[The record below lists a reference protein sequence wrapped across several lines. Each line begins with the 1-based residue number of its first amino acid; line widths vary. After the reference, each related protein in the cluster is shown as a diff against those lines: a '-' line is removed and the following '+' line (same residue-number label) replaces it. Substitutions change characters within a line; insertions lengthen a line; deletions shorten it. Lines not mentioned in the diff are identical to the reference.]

1 MKIPPEHNNE
11 KARRAVNT
19 ASPVSLADIGQHFCY
34 ISTAGE
40 WWDTS
45 ALDDGRLVHFSPT
58 LFNAYVQNKT
68 GLPNGHAELI
78 GRQETACAE
87 CVGYEPGS
95 DRLYHRNGG
104 VRLNLWT
111 AGGVVAA
118 KGDWSLI
125 SRVLDHLMP
134 TDDRAKLLNAMASM
148 LRHPEIKV
156 SWGIILRGLVGTGK
170 GLIFGGVASRL
181 VGHANHTDL
190 QGDAIASRFNA
201 ELGDCVF
208 LYIDEI
214 SIPNDLPTANRIKK
228 LATDRY
234 FKREGKGQSRRE
246 MFCPTFMA
254 LTSNTH
260 RVIRL
265 ENPERRWLIP
275 PYVRTHLDGD
285 LGLALKNDLDSQSAA
300 FKWYL
305 LNEHDMGEFDPG
317 TPMWGGSFE
326 DDEQVEGDG
335 FDDLKN
341 ILAAVAE
348 GMGDQALA
356 LLPDIVKAIQG
367 QGGAGWAPD
376 SVALKPALERAGWKP
391 VCKLKRGRSGC
402 PWVWARP
409 PIEGDCVDWS
419 NLSYTEVHAHLVAH
433 GVI

>member
-1 MKIPPEHNNE
+1 MLSTPEHNTENPLCDF
-11 KARRAVNT
+11 NT
-19 ASPVSLADIGQHFCY
+19 AGPVSLSDISKHFY
-34 ISTAGE
+34 YVATAGE

-45 ALDDGRLVHFSPT
+45 ALDDGRLVYFSPT

-78 GRQETACAE
+78 GRKETVCAE
-87 CVGYEPGS
+87 CVGYEPGAA
-95 DRLYHRNGG
+95 RLYRRNGG

-111 AGGVVAA
+111 AGGVEATN
-118 KGDWSLI
+118 GDWSLI
-125 SRVLDHLMP
+125 SLVLDHLMP
-134 TDDRAKLLNAMASM
+134 ADDKAKFLNAMASM
-148 LRHPEIKV
+148 LCHPKTKIN
-156 SWGIILRGLVGTGK
+156 WGVILRGVVGTGK
-170 GLIFGGVASRL
+170 GLIFGDVVPRL
-181 VGHANHTDL
+181 VGQANHIEL

-214 SIPNDLPTANRIKK
+214 SIPNDLSTANRIKK
-228 LATDRY
+228 LVTNRY
-234 FKREGKGQSRRE
+234 FRGEGKGQSRRE
-246 MFCPTFMA
+246 MLCPTFMA

-260 RVIRL
+260 QVIRL

-275 PYVRTHLDGD
+275 SYVKTPLDGA
-285 LGLALKNDLDSQSAA
+285 LGLALKNDLDNQSAA

-305 LNEHDMGEFDPG
+305 LNEHDMGDFNPG
-317 TPMWGGSFE
+317 APMWGGSFE
-326 DDEQVEGDG
+326 DDEQAEGG
-335 FDDLKN
+335 DLKT
-341 ILAAVAE
+341 ILAAVAK

-356 LLPDIVKAIQG
+356 LLPDIVKAVQG

-391 VCKLKRGRSGC
+391 VRKLKRGRSGC

-409 PIEGDCVDWS
+409 PIEGECGDWS
-419 NLSYTEVHAHLVAH
+419 HAPYTEVHAHLVAN